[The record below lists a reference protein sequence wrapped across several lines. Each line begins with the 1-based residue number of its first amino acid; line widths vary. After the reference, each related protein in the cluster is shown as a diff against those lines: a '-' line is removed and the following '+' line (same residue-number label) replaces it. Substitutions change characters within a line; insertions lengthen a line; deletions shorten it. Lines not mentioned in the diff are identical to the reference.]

1 LLPLFRAFCAFQ
13 QARLELR
20 FNFIAFS
27 ACRPNAQNRLG
38 WRLIDSRS
46 FTGKILLLKQKAPSK
61 IMDVCEAGMDEF
73 VGGYAWI

>member
-1 LLPLFRAFCAFQ
+1 M
-13 QARLELR
+13 ELR

-27 ACRPNAQNRLG
+27 ACRLNAQNRLG

-61 IMDVCEAGMDEF
+61 VMDVCEAGMGEF
-73 VGGYAWI
+73 FREYAWI